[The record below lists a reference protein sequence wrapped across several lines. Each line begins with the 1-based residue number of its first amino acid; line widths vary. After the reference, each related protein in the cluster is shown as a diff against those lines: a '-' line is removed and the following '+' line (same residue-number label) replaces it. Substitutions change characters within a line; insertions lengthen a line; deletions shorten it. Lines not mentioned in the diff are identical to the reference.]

1 MAVLFAGAV
10 AAYGQGVKFGVKGGI
25 DLAQFNLKNASEIFR
40 TNNNTGWFIG
50 PTVKLSLPAGIGFDL
65 AALFNHRR
73 TDVDIYYMDDK
84 TTDPRKLEKLKTNQI
99 IVPLNVRYD
108 IGLSDAL
115 SIFGFAGPQ
124 VAFRIGDEVQSL
136 ADLKNDAMDWRLKSS
151 NFSVNVGLGV
161 LLSKLQLSANYNIGL
176 GNTGEVTLRDATDAA
191 YNAVFK
197 GKYNSWQISATW
209 YF

>member
-1 MAVLFAGAV
+1 MAVLFAGALS
-10 AAYGQGVKFGVKGGI
+10 AYGQGVKFGVKGGI
-25 DLAQFNLKNASEIFR
+25 DLAQFNLKNASEILR

-84 TTDPRKLEKLKTNQI
+84 TTDTRKLEKLKTNQI

-151 NFSVNVGLGV
+151 NFSVNAGLGIV
-161 LLSKLQLSANYNIGL
+161 VSNLQLSANYNVGIGK
-176 GNTGEVTLRDATDAA
+176 TGDVTWKDAVGGVVDG
-191 YNAVFK
+191 YR
-197 GKYNSWQISATW
+197 GKYNSWQIALAY